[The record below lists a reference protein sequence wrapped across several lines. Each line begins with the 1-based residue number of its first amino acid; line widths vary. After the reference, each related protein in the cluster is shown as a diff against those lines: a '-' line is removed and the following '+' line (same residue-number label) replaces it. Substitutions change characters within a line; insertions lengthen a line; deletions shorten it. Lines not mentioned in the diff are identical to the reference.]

1 MEVVERT
8 SAGTTAGKPVEQSN
22 KELSDILYAL
32 DEAAIVARTDQR
44 GIITYVNDKFCKISK
59 YSREELLGQ
68 DHRIIN
74 SGYHSKEF
82 IRTIWTTIA
91 KGKTWHGELR
101 NRAKDGTIYWVDT
114 TIVPF
119 LDERGKPFQYIA
131 IRFDITERKL
141 AEERIR
147 QQASLLDSAQDA
159 ILVCDL
165 RYDIIYWNKG
175 AERIYG
181 WQQSEVLGR
190 NIRDVLL
197 GADERRMGEAHLAL
211 QEKGEWKAEATQT
224 TKDGR
229 KLISESRWTLVMN
242 EQGQPDYILIINT
255 DITEQ
260 KKTEDHLLRA
270 QRMESIGTLAGGIAH
285 DLNNILSP
293 IIMSIEML
301 QLKDGDPETQRWLS
315 LIGENAERGADLIKQ
330 VLTFARGLE
339 GERIPVQVK
348 HIVKDLV
355 SVLQETLPKSITLKC
370 DIPVQ
375 PWLVAADPTQI
386 HQVLMNVCL
395 NARDAMPDG
404 GSLHIGVENVHIDEN
419 YARMNP
425 EASPGGYVQMT
436 VEDTGTG
443 MSEETVKRIFDPFFT
458 SKALGHGTGLGL
470 STALTIVKS
479 HGGFINVYSELG
491 RGTRF
496 SINLPAMEDQVE
508 APVHEATAEYPR
520 GKGELILLVDD
531 EANILQITSATL
543 ELFGYRTISAANGA
557 EGLAAYAERANEIAL
572 VVTDMSM
579 PDMDGPSMIRSLKE
593 LDPTIKIIGMSGLMN
608 AEQTSELRSMD
619 VSEFLTKPFTA
630 ERLLTVI
637 SQTLADDINS

>member
-1 MEVVERT
+1 MSATEKKAAPKLPDPPGKRT
-8 SAGTTAGKPVEQSN
+8 L
-22 KELSDILYAL
+22 KELSDLKFAL
-32 DEAAIVARTDQR
+32 DEAAIVAQTDQR
-44 GIITYVNDKFCKISK
+44 GIITYVNDKFCDISK
-59 YSREELLGQ
+59 YNREELLGQ

-74 SGYHSKEF
+74 SRYHSKEF
-82 IRTIWTTIA
+82 IRNIWTTIA
-91 KGKTWHGELR
+91 SGKTWHGELR
-101 NRAKDGTIYWVDT
+101 NRAKDGSIYWVDT

-119 LDERGKPFQYIA
+119 LDGRRKPIQYIA

-147 QQASLLDSAQDA
+147 QQASLLDNAQDA

-165 RYDIIYWNKG
+165 KYQILYWNKG

-181 WQQSEVLGR
+181 WELGDVLGR
-190 NIRDVLL
+190 NIYEILPD
-197 GADERRMGEAHLAL
+197 ADERRVAEAHSAL
-211 QEKGEWKAEATQT
+211 QNVGEWKAEARHTSKSGQ
-224 TKDGR
+224 
-229 KLISESRWTLVMN
+229 KLIVESRWTLVGN
-242 EQGQPDYILIINT
+242 KHGQPDYILIINT
-255 DITEQ
+255 DVTDQKRTE
-260 KKTEDHLLRA
+260 EHLLRA

-293 IIMSIEML
+293 IIMSVEML
-301 QLKDGDPETQRWLS
+301 RMKETDTETNRWLS

-355 SVLQETLPKSITLKC
+355 SVLQETLPKSIRLKY
-370 DIPVQ
+370 DVPTA

-395 NARDAMPDG
+395 NARDALPEG
-404 GSLHIGVENVHIDEN
+404 GSVRIGVENVRIDEN

-425 EASPGGYVQMT
+425 EAEPGGYVELT
-436 VEDTGTG
+436 IEDTGTG

-479 HGGFINVYSELG
+479 HGGFINVYSEPG

-508 APVHEATAEYPR
+508 TTVQEPVSQYPR
-520 GKGELILLVDD
+520 GNGELVLLVDD
-531 EANILQITSATL
+531 EENIVRITAATL
-543 ELFGYRTISAANGA
+543 ESFGYRTVSALDGA
-557 EGLAAYAERANEIAL
+557 KGLETYRQKQNEIHL

-579 PDMDGPSMIRSLKE
+579 PNMDGPSMIRE
-593 LDPTIKIIGMSGLMN
+593 LRNIDPGIKIIGTSGLMN
-608 AEQTSELRSMD
+608 AEQTAELQSLD
-619 VSEFLTKPFTA
+619 VTAFLTKPFSA
-630 ERLLTVI
+630 EKLLTSI
-637 SQTLADDINS
+637 SDVLAKN

>member
-1 MEVVERT
+1 MSPT
-8 SAGTTAGKPVEQSN
+8 DKNTAAKLTKPPREQTL
-22 KELSDILYAL
+22 KELSDLKFAL
-32 DEAAIVARTDQR
+32 DEAAIVATTDQR
-44 GIITYVNDKFCKISK
+44 GIITYVNDKFCTISK

-74 SGYHSKEF
+74 SSYHPKDF
-82 IRTIWTTIA
+82 IRNIWTTIA
-91 KGKTWHGELR
+91 SGKTWHGELR
-101 NRAKDGTIYWVDT
+101 NRAKDGSIYWVDT
-114 TIVPF
+114 TIIPF
-119 LDERGKPFQYIA
+119 LDNREKPFQYTA

-147 QQASLLDSAQDA
+147 QQASLLDNAQDA
-159 ILVCDL
+159 IMVCDL
-165 RYDIIYWNKG
+165 KYQILYWNKG

-181 WQQSEVLGR
+181 WELDEVLGK
-190 NIRDVLL
+190 NISEILL
-197 GADERRMGEAHLAL
+197 ADDERRNEEAHLAL
-211 QEKGEWKAEATQT
+211 QQGGEWKTEAKHTSKQNQ
-224 TKDGR
+224 
-229 KLISESRWTLVMN
+229 KLIVESRWTLVGN

-255 DITEQ
+255 DVTEQ
-260 KKTEDHLLRA
+260 KRTEEHLLRA

-293 IIMSIEML
+293 IIMSVEML
-301 QLKDGDPETQRWLS
+301 RMKETDAETKRWLS

-339 GERIPVQVK
+339 GERIPVQIK

-355 SVLQETLPKSITLKC
+355 SVLQETLPKSISLKH
-370 DIPVQ
+370 DVGTA
-375 PWLVAADPTQI
+375 PWLIAADPTQI

-404 GSLHIGVENVHIDEN
+404 GSLQLDVENVSIDEN

-425 EASPGGYVQMT
+425 DARPGRYVELT
-436 VEDTGTG
+436 VTDTGTG

-479 HGGFINVYSELG
+479 HGGFINVYSEPG

-496 SINLPAMEDQVE
+496 SIDLPAMEDQAEMTVAE
-508 APVHEATAEYPR
+508 PVSQYPR
-520 GKGELILLVDD
+520 GNGELVLLIDD
-531 EANILQITSATL
+531 EENIIRVTAAML
-543 ELFGYRTISAANGA
+543 EAFGYRTISATDGA
-557 EGLAAYAERANEIAL
+557 RGLETYSQRPNEIDL

-579 PDMDGPSMIRSLKE
+579 PNMDGPSMIRALRKI
-593 LDPTIKIIGMSGLMN
+593 DPAIRIIGMSGMMN
-608 AEQTSELRSMD
+608 DEQTAELQNLN
-619 VSEFLTKPFTA
+619 VSAFLIKPFST
-630 ERLLTVI
+630 EKLLMSI
-637 SQTLADDINS
+637 SDLLAKR